1 MLIDPLPD
9 GPRIICSLSLTQPCF
24 CHSPGGVT
32 AAALADGDFIRYMLT
47 HQRATMQQPW
57 RSLCSLLESVT
68 CLQLQDQGSEEA
80 SRTSRSFKA
89 GLRNKILIDV

>member
-1 MLIDPLPD
+1 
-9 GPRIICSLSLTQPCF
+9 
-24 CHSPGGVT
+24 
-32 AAALADGDFIRYMLT
+32 
-47 HQRATMQQPW
+47 MQQPW